1 MTTKLLGA
9 PLEYFLHTTLVKVV
23 AEVTLQTNMT
33 SCPNCALYVNAGKM
47 MLGRPKDGAKIKK
60 RNNDAIIKHHL
71 LIYTYCNSKKKKSR
85 GLAKE
90 N

>member
-1 MTTKLLGA
+1 MTTKLLGT

-60 RNNDAIIKHHL
+60 SNNQASLANLYL
-71 LIYTYCNSKKKKSR
+71 L
-85 GLAKE
+85 
-90 N
+90 